1 MMNLLKTIIFLSSFF
16 YLTPLSAEERVYDIE
31 LIIFQNIKTP
41 ISKSNYWK
49 PEILVPTLQNAITL
63 SNSEINQP
71 VTNVSQKLPVNKD
84 FVELPAETYQ
94 LSQHKQALTR
104 SHHYKILKHLRWR
117 QPGLAKKE
125 AISIRMNTGEVFP
138 LYLTQET
145 ELSLGENKQA
155 ATSYR
160 QALDSVNPLHL
171 NDYQKINA
179 YSLDGTIKIHLGRYL
194 HIDTDLILTLPITS
208 AAPPPQQ
215 QLIRASTEDVFERT
229 LGMQSYRFK
238 THRRMRSKELHH
250 LDHPKFGLLINIV
263 EFKDQ
268 VSSQN

>member
-1 MMNLLKTIIFLSSFF
+1 MKILLKTVIFLSSFF
-16 YLTPLSAEERVYDIE
+16 YLTSPSAKERVYDIE

-49 PEILVPTLQNAITL
+49 PEILVPTLPNAITL
-63 SNSEINQP
+63 LNSEVNQP

-84 FVELPAETYQ
+84 FVALPAGTYQ

-104 SHHYKILKHLRWR
+104 SRHYKILKHLRWR
-117 QPGLAKKE
+117 QPGLPKKE
-125 AISIRMNTGEVFP
+125 AISIRMNSGEIFP

-145 ELSLGENKQA
+145 RLSLGKSKQA
-155 ATSYR
+155 TTSYR

-171 NDYQKINA
+171 NDYQKTNA
-179 YSLDGTIKIHLGRYL
+179 YPLDGTVKIYLGRYL
-194 HIDTDLILTLPITS
+194 HIDTDLILTLPVIS
-208 AAPPPQQ
+208 AVPSPQQ
-215 QLIRASTEDVFERT
+215 QSAEDVFERP

-263 EFKDQ
+263 EFKD
-268 VSSQN
+268 